1 MTSLGLWCSLRETM
15 FGAKRGWKLDRGDNS
30 SKELSEDEV
39 WGQVGLGFLWNVIV
53 GNGGQTGEP
62 QHGLV
67 ANGDVVGWGSG
78 GVDEARE
85 GENPQAAAGYPP
97 TRGTDGGRKSRREKG
112 VTHPHP
118 NHWYY
123 T

>member
-1 MTSLGLWCSLRETM
+1 MRCGVRL
-15 FGAKRGWKLDRGDNS
+15 
-30 SKELSEDEV
+30 
-39 WGQVGLGFLWNVIV
+39 GLGFLWNVIV

-67 ANGDVVGWGSG
+67 ANGDVVGRGSG

-85 GENPQAAAGYPP
+85 GENPQAAAGCPP
-97 TRGTDGGRKSRREKG
+97 TRGTGGGRKSRREKG
-112 VTHPHP
+112 VTYPHP
-118 NHWYY
+118 NHWYS